1 MSCGLK
7 GNATVT
13 DGMKKHKPLFI
24 SIMDFKMIDTD
35 FEMYLFLYF
44 AGDFYGYV

>member
-13 DGMKKHKPLFI
+13 DGMKKHTPLFV
-24 SIMDFKMIDTD
+24 SIMDFKMVDTD
-35 FEMYLFLYF
+35 FEMYLFLCF
-44 AGDFYGYV
+44 AGGLHRYP